1 MILME
6 IEQRLVKSKSLKK
19 RILTTMVV
27 SILIPFVILT
37 IVLIL
42 MLTSNIDEFIGMG
55 YSSIEVLKVPM
66 IISFS
71 LIAAGVI
78 IVVLFAVTRIARRIT
93 LPIIDLTHSI
103 ENITEG
109 DLTQEIA
116 IDGKISRNEIG
127 ILAQSFQYL
136 LVTMRLGNKSY
147 YQGDLTLAFKN
158 YNAALELFKTTKDH
172 HGQ

>member
-1 MILME
+1 
-6 IEQRLVKSKSLKK
+6 
-19 RILTTMVV
+19 
-27 SILIPFVILT
+27 
-37 IVLIL
+37 
-42 MLTSNIDEFIGMG
+42 
-55 YSSIEVLKVPM
+55 M

-78 IVVLFAVTRIARRIT
+78 IVVLFAVTIIARRIT

-147 YQGDLTLAFKN
+147 YQG
-158 YNAALELFKTTKDH
+158 ELDSRFQKL
-172 HGQ
+172 